1 MVSNLMSK
9 NMKIYK
15 HLNFNDLSLGQV
27 PLHLSTYPGLS
38 FAELMPVGVASVSA
52 SSIACD

>member
-1 MVSNLMSK
+1 MVSNFMSK

-15 HLNFNDLSLGQV
+15 HLIFNDLSLGQV

-38 FAELMPVGVASVSA
+38 FAELMPVDVASV
-52 SSIACD
+52 